1 PQAEEAAELSG
12 LRHGLRLRNAA
23 VPQPVG
29 IYHAHEQRG
38 HIVQHDGDNHFI
50 LATVDL
56 QQAGNQGPEAA
67 SHGAAHQTQENGG
80 QSFDPALGGNVAA
93 DDGAHQELALTTQV
107 EHAAAVC
114 KAGAQAGEDQ
124 RRGAGQGGAYVP
136 QAAEGTDPK
145 GLQRHKGIGTQH
157 GHDDA

>member
-1 PQAEEAAELSG
+1 LGGVEQEIVHQQSHRQGDDEGGGDPQAEEAAELSG

-93 DDGAHQELALTTQV
+93 DDGAHQELALTAQV

-114 KAGAQAGEDQ
+114 KAGAQA
-124 RRGAGQGGAYVP
+124 
-136 QAAEGTDPK
+136 
-145 GLQRHKGIGTQH
+145 
-157 GHDDA
+157 